1 MKKILITGGAGFIGY
16 FLSQKLLALGLE
28 VVGSL
33 PFVSL
38 WWIQKIKPNLNDK
51 YYLLKE
57 LEKEEKQSQRELAK
71 VLGFSLGKLNFVL
84 KALIVKGL
92 VKMEKFAHSEQKI
105 QYRYIL
111 TPDGIKEKIQVTA
124 AFIERK
130 QAEYEKILQEI
141 DEARQTF
148 PSWTKKLKYTSL
160 DTTGIFSGTRLNQTA
175 LSENGKISRASQSRA
190 GAQKPIWMRDCNWHI
205 IGFIK
210 IPKIKFV

>member
-1 MKKILITGGAGFIGY
+1 M
-16 FLSQKLLALGLE
+16 
-28 VVGSL
+28 
-33 PFVSL
+33 
-38 WWIQKIKPNLNDK
+38 KPNLNDK

-141 DEARQTF
+141 DEARQT
-148 PSWTKKLKYTSL
+148 PQ
-160 DTTGIFSGTRLNQTA
+160 N
-175 LSENGKISRASQSRA
+175 
-190 GAQKPIWMRDCNWHI
+190 
-205 IGFIK
+205 
-210 IPKIKFV
+210 

>member
-38 WWIQKIKPNLNDK
+38 WWIQKIRPNLNDK

-130 QAEYEKILQEI
+130 QAEYERILQEI

-148 PSWTKKLKYTSL
+148 PSWTKKLKYMLL
-160 DTTGIFSGTRLNQTA
+160 DT
-175 LSENGKISRASQSRA
+175 
-190 GAQKPIWMRDCNWHI
+190 M
-205 IGFIK
+205 
-210 IPKIKFV
+210 V

>member
-1 MKKILITGGAGFIGY
+1 M
-16 FLSQKLLALGLE
+16 
-28 VVGSL
+28 
-33 PFVSL
+33 
-38 WWIQKIKPNLNDK
+38 KPNLNDK

-57 LEKEEKQSQRELAK
+57 LEKEDKQSQRELAK

-92 VKMEKFAHSEQKI
+92 VKMENFTHSEQKI

-141 DEARQTF
+141 DEARQT
-148 PSWTKKLKYTSL
+148 T
-160 DTTGIFSGTRLNQTA
+160 LN
-175 LSENGKISRASQSRA
+175 
-190 GAQKPIWMRDCNWHI
+190 
-205 IGFIK
+205 
-210 IPKIKFV
+210 

>member
-33 PFVSL
+33 PSVPL
-38 WWIQKIKPNLNDK
+38 VNKKIKPNLNDK

-92 VKMEKFAHSEQKI
+92 VKMENFAHNEQKAN
-105 QYRYIL
+105 
-111 TPDGIKEKIQVTA
+111 TA
-124 AFIERK
+124 
-130 QAEYEKILQEI
+130 
-141 DEARQTF
+141 
-148 PSWTKKLKYTSL
+148 
-160 DTTGIFSGTRLNQTA
+160 IF
-175 LSENGKISRASQSRA
+175 
-190 GAQKPIWMRDCNWHI
+190 
-205 IGFIK
+205 
-210 IPKIKFV
+210 